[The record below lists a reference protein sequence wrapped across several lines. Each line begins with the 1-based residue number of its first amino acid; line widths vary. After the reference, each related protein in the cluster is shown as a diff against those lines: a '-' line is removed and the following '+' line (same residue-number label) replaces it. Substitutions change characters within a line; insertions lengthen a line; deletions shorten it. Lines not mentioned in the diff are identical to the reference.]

1 MQNTQLNVVPLRQ
14 VFGSK
19 GQADDIDCG
28 ICGRGRRCHSTLSPA
43 VISVRFCQNDGISLL
58 GITLDAAGVPVA
70 DDGTPDCGSGPEAA
84 ALGICGWR
92 NAVYEIPATRGPSAY
107 KGCFIDVSGQTG
119 APFELGGDTY
129 VDPLLAIPTPRNC
142 CCGPIY
148 FLDGGFP

>member
-1 MQNTQLNVVPLRQ
+1 MPFYTVTGCHRLPSLRN
-14 VFGSK
+14 S
-19 GQADDIDCG
+19 
-28 ICGRGRRCHSTLSPA
+28 HSNLA
-43 VISVRFCQNDGISLL
+43 VISVRFCQNDSVSLL

-142 CCGPIY
+142 GWGPRY
-148 FLDGGFP
+148 FLYGDFP